1 MRIKG
6 RLRWVTLLVKL
17 SHMTPF
23 HSQQS
28 CWVDHENSTPAGS
41 LIPCL
46 NFKRP
51 SLSFWLQRMLE
62 LHVPVLNMIAH
73 NNQAKIIAYWEGNVF
88 MIRREMTDGL
98 DVKGSVFVRSE
109 LKFRENPIY
118 TVIEF
123 VLGISFICG

>member
-1 MRIKG
+1 
-6 RLRWVTLLVKL
+6 
-17 SHMTPF
+17 
-23 HSQQS
+23 
-28 CWVDHENSTPAGS
+28 
-41 LIPCL
+41 
-46 NFKRP
+46 
-51 SLSFWLQRMLE
+51 
-62 LHVPVLNMIAH
+62 
-73 NNQAKIIAYWEGNVF
+73 